1 MKLTCDKDKF
11 TQLFTLASSAASLR
25 DVKAVLQNVKL
36 IASDGKVTLMATD
49 MDTAVRLEMEGANV
63 EAPGETILPSRLI
76 RNSLQAS
83 NDSVFTLESD
93 GQRIS
98 LFGDRYAKIP
108 TQPAD
113 DFVDIPPFAAEAYHE
128 VPSRVVR
135 EMIRRTSFAIEPEN
149 TKYTLGGVLFEFT
162 EGRIAAVATDGRR
175 LANQEGAATSQG
187 GHFSENSAIVPLK
200 ALSLLD
206 KALGGDDETVR
217 IAVSGGKIAFASGL
231 SVLTSRLIEGRFP
244 RWKNIIPE
252 TSGRIQVDLM
262 VGPFLQAV
270 RQAEIVTTDKQP
282 GIFLDFTE
290 GKMEL
295 SASGAEVGESRIEL
309 PISYTG
315 EATRLKLEPRY
326 LTDFLKTLDSDKVIA
341 MSMKSN
347 QSVLFRTDDGYH
359 YVVMPLT

>member
-1 MKLTCDKDKF
+1 MKLTCNKEKF
-11 TQLFTLASSAASLR
+11 AQLFALASSAASLR

-36 IASDGKVTLMATD
+36 IASDGVVTLMATD
-49 MDTAVRLEMEGANV
+49 MDISVRLEMDGATV
-63 EAPGETILPSRLI
+63 PEPGETILPTRLI

-113 DFVDIPPFAAEAYHE
+113 DFPDIPAFAADAYHE
-128 VPSRVVR
+128 IPSRILR
-135 EMIRRTSFAIEPEN
+135 EMIRRTTFAIELEN
-149 TKYTLGGVLFEFT
+149 TKYTLGGVLLEFT
-162 EGRIAAVATDGRR
+162 EGRVAAVATDGRR
-175 LANQEGAATSQG
+175 LANQEASGTGVG
-187 GHFSENSAIVPLK
+187 GHTSENSAIVPLK
-200 ALSLLD
+200 ALTLLD
-206 KALGGDDETVR
+206 KALGSDEEPVK
-217 IAVSGGKIAFASGL
+217 VSVTGGKIAFACGL
-231 SVLTSRLIEGRFP
+231 STLTTRLIEGRFP
-244 RWKNIIPE
+244 RWKNIVPNTE
-252 TSGRIQVDLM
+252 GRSKVDLM

-282 GIFLDFTE
+282 GIFLDFSDN
-290 GKMEL
+290 KLEL

-309 PISYTG
+309 PVVYTG
-315 EATRLKLEPRY
+315 EKTRLKLEPRY

-341 MSMKSN
+341 LYMKGD
-347 QSVLFRTDDGYH
+347 QSVLFQTDDGYN